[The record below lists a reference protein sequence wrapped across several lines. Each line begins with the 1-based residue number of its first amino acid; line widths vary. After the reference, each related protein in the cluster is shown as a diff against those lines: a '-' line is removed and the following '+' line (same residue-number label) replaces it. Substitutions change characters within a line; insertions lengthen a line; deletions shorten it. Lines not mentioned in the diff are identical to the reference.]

1 MRDQLKEA
9 FGQVR
14 AEEELKAKTKAFLLQ
29 KMGRYTKQKVSLP
42 RRIIPA
48 AACLIVLLLGGSGA
62 WLFWTPTAT
71 ISIDINPSIEL
82 QVNRFDRIISVTGY
96 NNDGQELAASL
107 QIQYSGYQEA
117 VERILSDGEI
127 TALLSD
133 GAVMTIGVIGSES
146 PQSKQILTDLKS
158 CTRSQEN
165 AYCYYAR
172 PEDLEVAHEL
182 GLSTGKYRV
191 YLELQALDPYI
202 TPEEIQQMTMREI
215 RDRIALLSAGGRE
228 KSQADSQS
236 ESGRG
241 YGLEKQHGW
250 QGGA

>member
-9 FGQVR
+9 FDHVR
-14 AEEELKAKTKAFLLQ
+14 AEEELKTKTKAFLLQ
-29 KMGRYTKQKVSLP
+29 KTGRYTKQKVSLP

-96 NNDGQELAASL
+96 NNDGEELAASL
-107 QIQYSGYQEA
+107 QIQYSGYEVA
-117 VERILSDGEI
+117 VEQILSDGKI

-133 GAVMTIGVIGSES
+133 GAVMSIGVIGLESAQSE
-146 PQSKQILTDLKS
+146 QILADLES

-165 AYCYYAR
+165 AYCYSAR
-172 PEDLEVAHEL
+172 PEDAKAAHEL
-182 GLSTGKYRV
+182 GLSTGKYRA
-191 YLELQALDPYI
+191 YLELQALDPNI
-202 TPEEIQQMTMREI
+202 TPEEVQQMTMREI
-215 RDRIALLSAGGRE
+215 RDRIALLSAGGQE
-228 KSQADSQS
+228 ESQTDGQNGSGKGY
-236 ESGRG
+236 GRG
-241 YGLEKQHGW
+241 KQNGW
-250 QGGA
+250 QSGA